1 MGLGSGRRSTTASDQ
16 RRALMLPQELMQLPS
31 GTLIVLKASVP
42 PTRAEKIVFYRDKRF
57 TRRQRPAPPQK
68 RLGETAVVGAG
79 TIQVDP
85 RPAVETSDMDY
96 DAIVRRFSTEG
107 CPPPEPGASEQE
119 VANWLDRMI
128 DAAARPDLARGADR

>member
-1 MGLGSGRRSTTASDQ
+1 
-16 RRALMLPQELMQLPS
+16 MLPQELMQLPA
-31 GTLIVLKASVP
+31 GTLIILKASVP

-57 TRRQRPAPPQK
+57 TRRQRPAPLQK
-68 RLGETAVVGAG
+68 RLCETAVVGAG

-85 RPAVETSDMDY
+85 RPAMETSDMDY
-96 DAIVRRFSTEG
+96 DAIVRRFAAEG
-107 CPPPEPGASEQE
+107 CPPPELGASEQE